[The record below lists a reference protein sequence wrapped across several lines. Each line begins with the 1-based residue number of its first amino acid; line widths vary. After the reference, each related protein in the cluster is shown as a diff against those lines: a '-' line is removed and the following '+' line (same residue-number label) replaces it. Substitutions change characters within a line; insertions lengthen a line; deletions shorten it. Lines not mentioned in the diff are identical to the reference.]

1 MPRTVPPPPG
11 TVVVEPGEPRRALG
25 WALAFALA
33 VVAIP
38 ALAGAAAWAAV
49 QVVTGDDDAGSA
61 PASTVPEAP
70 GTTVAVP
77 GVGVV
82 PGGGA
87 GVPGGPGAPAEP
99 PPGWPAALDP
109 PPGAT
114 ITASVENAGTRVLT
128 WATDAEAGPLAD
140 LVKVQMAEAGFPATT
155 DVRSTDGTSVILR
168 GATPDRQLSVSIV
181 PWPSP
186 LTEPLPRRVNMVL
199 TTS

>member
-1 MPRTVPPPPG
+1 MAVA
-11 TVVVEPGEPRRALG
+11 PGEPHRALG

-49 QVVTGDDDAGSA
+49 QVVTGDDEAG
-61 PASTVPEAP
+61 PVPTSTIPEAP
-70 GTTVAVP
+70 GTTVVVP

-82 PGGGA
+82 PGGA
-87 GVPGGPGAPAEP
+87 TPGGPGLPSAPLEP
-99 PPGWPAALDP
+99 PPGWPAALAP
-109 PPGAT
+109 PAGAT
-114 ITASVENAGTRVLT
+114 ITASVENGGTRVLS

-140 LVKVQMAEAGFPATT
+140 VVKVQMAAAGFPATT

-168 GATPDRQLSVSIV
+168 GATPDQQLSVSIV
-181 PWPSP
+181 PSP
-186 LTEPLPRRVNMVL
+186 LPDQPPRRVNMVL